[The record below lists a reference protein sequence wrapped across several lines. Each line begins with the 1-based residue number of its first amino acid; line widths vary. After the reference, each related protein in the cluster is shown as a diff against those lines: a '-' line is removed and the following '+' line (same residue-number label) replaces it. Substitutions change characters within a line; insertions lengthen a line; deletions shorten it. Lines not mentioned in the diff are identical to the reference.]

1 MRYLTAL
8 AAAAVV
14 LLAACGSASPGTTA
28 GGSSP
33 GARAA
38 SASPVSCRAQYLAW
52 RNGPARTAARKLE
65 ADLHALQA
73 AANAEDIKQLQA
85 ALVRA
90 GHDAKPVE
98 AYPAPRCADPHGYWH
113 QILTGL
119 QAAADN
125 ASTGSGLGAL
135 LLAMGPL
142 QKVKAAEKKLSAEL
156 KQTVHASL

>member
-1 MRYLTAL
+1 ML
-8 AAAAVV
+8 
-14 LLAACGSASPGTTA
+14 
-28 GGSSP
+28 
-33 GARAA
+33 
-38 SASPVSCRAQYLAW
+38 
-52 RNGPARTAARKLE
+52 

-73 AANAEDIKQLQA
+73 AANAEDIKLLDA

-98 AYPAPRCADPHGYWH
+98 AYPPPRCADPHGYWH

-135 LLAMGPL
+135 LLAIPPL
-142 QKVKAAEKKLSAEL
+142 KNVKVAEKKLTAEL
-156 KQTVHASL
+156 KQTVHKSL

>member
-1 MRYLTAL
+1 M
-8 AAAAVV
+8 V
-14 LLAACGSASPGTTA
+14 
-28 GGSSP
+28 
-33 GARAA
+33 
-38 SASPVSCRAQYLAW
+38 
-52 RNGPARTAARKLE
+52 
-65 ADLHALQA
+65 ADLRALQA
-73 AANAEDIKQLQA
+73 AGNAEDIKLLQA

-98 AYPAPRCADPHGYWH
+98 AYPPPRCADPHGYWH
-113 QILTGL
+113 QILIEL

-156 KQTVHASL
+156 KQTVHQSI